1 MRVIFVSDFQFGQ
14 LWAFVPYSLYML
26 FQKKKMELM
35 YDLFVFVIS
44 IINIDNLCCIWY
56 WVRRLNSGP
65 GQNFLLNSVFV
76 REALGTCQ
84 LSGQEIDQAAI
95 IRTHSTQRVYTHII
109 LYIAQDLC
117 TQLGW
122 VSRIRICSSFTW
134 HVRTEL
140 GVWST
145 PYRYNYKT
153 CYKSTKSCMTIAF
166 LYTW

>member
-1 MRVIFVSDFQFGQ
+1 
-14 LWAFVPYSLYML
+14 
-26 FQKKKMELM
+26 M

-65 GQNFLLNSVFV
+65 NQNFLLNSVFV
-76 REALGTCQ
+76 REALGICQ

-95 IRTHSTQRVYTHII
+95 IRTCTQHKEFTLI
-109 LYIAQDLC
+109 LYFAQDLC

-122 VSRIRICSSFTW
+122 VSRIIRICLSFTW

-145 PYRYNYKT
+145 PYWYNYQT
-153 CYKSTKSCMTIAF
+153 CCKSTKSCMTIAF
-166 LYTW
+166 LYTWWLMHRCGDRIY